1 MTVTTDHP
9 NVQIVHSMTDAVF
22 SQDHDALA
30 KIFTDDLVFHFR
42 GPHPMA
48 GDHTGLGGFLAV
60 LGWIFEKTNGQIEL
74 DTKLCLGTD
83 GWAAEFERAQL
94 SRNGETVESDNA
106 FVYRFE
112 GDRIAEMWM
121 YVGLMPDVAEAFFG

>member
-9 NVQIVHSMTDAVF
+9 NVQTVRAMTEAIF

-30 KIFTDDLVFHFR
+30 RIFTDDLTFHFR
-42 GPHPMA
+42 APHPLA
-48 GDHTGLGGFLAV
+48 GDHDGLGGLLAV
-60 LGWIFEKTNGQIEL
+60 LGAIFEATNGQIEL
-74 DTKLCLGTD
+74 DTKLCIGTD
-83 GWAAEFERAQL
+83 GWATEFEHARL
-94 SRNGETVESDNA
+94 SRNGKTVESQNS

-112 GDRIAEMWM
+112 DDRIAEMWM

>member
-9 NVQIVHSMTDAVF
+9 NVQVINAMTDAVF

-30 KIFTDDLVFHFR
+30 TIFTDDLVFHFR

-48 GDHTGLGGFLAV
+48 GDHAGLGGLLTV

-83 GWAAEFERAQL
+83 GWVAEFERAKL
-94 SRNGETVESDNA
+94 GRNGETVESDNA

-121 YVGLMPDVAEAFFG
+121 YLGMLPDVAEAHFG

>member
-9 NVQIVHSMTDAVF
+9 NVQTVRSMTEAIF

-30 KIFTDDLVFHFR
+30 RIFTEDLVFHFR
-42 GPHPMA
+42 APHPMA
-48 GDHTGLGGFLAV
+48 GDHDGLGGFLNV
-60 LGWIFEKTNGQIEL
+60 LGSLFELTDGQIEL
-74 DTKLCLGTD
+74 DTKVLIGAD
-83 GWAAEFERAQL
+83 GWATEFEQARL
-94 SRNGETVESDNA
+94 GRNGRTVESQNA

-121 YVGLMPDVAEAFFG
+121 YVGLMPDVAEAFFS